1 MSNLSIAQKKEWAQ
15 LLFTKEDLSQSEIA
29 KKTGVSQQTISKWA
43 ISGEW
48 ERLRASLVRT
58 KSYEIMRLYNQ
69 LIQLN
74 SEIENKEAGKRYAS
88 SKEMDIIVKL
98 TAAIKN
104 LENEIAVG
112 QVIDV
117 FKEYHDFLNETDSM
131 EAKRQI
137 VYADAFIRH
146 RIGKKAML

>member
-1 MSNLSIAQKKEWAQ
+1 MSLSIVQKKEWAQ
-15 LLFTKEDLSQSEIA
+15 LLYTKEDLSQSEIA
-29 KKTGVSQQTISKWA
+29 KKIGVSQQAVSKWA

-48 ERLRASLVRT
+48 ERLRVSLVRT
-58 KSYEIMRLYNQ
+58 KSHEIMRLYNQ

-74 SEIENKEAGKRYAS
+74 SEIEQRESGKQYAS
-88 SKEMDIIVKL
+88 SKEMDVIIKL

-117 FKEYHDFLNETDSM
+117 FKEYHDFLNETDSS

-137 VYADAFIRH
+137 IYADAFIRH
-146 RIGKKAML
+146 RIGKKTML